1 MNAGRDTRRPPLVVM
16 LHGYTGRKELVLAQ
30 AYNLAINGMFVV
42 LPDAYGHGD
51 RNPDGKTCDF
61 FAAIRRTSAEINGLM
76 EAYSGRDDVD
86 AARLG
91 LVGYSMGGCII
102 FDYLAHESVNA
113 AAAATVIA
121 TPDWASIMKEPEA
134 AVLFQSLGLV
144 QDAEE
149 MKLMAAKAAAVQ
161 PTSWDPE
168 TPRIPLLIQNGE
180 ADTLVPI
187 SGVKEFYESVR
198 RFYADPTQIELIAYP
213 GIGHGDTL
221 DMNLRISGWFQRFL
235 FDGKDGSGEPLR

>member
-1 MNAGRDTRRPPLVVM
+1 
-16 LHGYTGRKELVLAQ
+16 
-30 AYNLAINGMFVV
+30 
-42 LPDAYGHGD
+42 
-51 RNPDGKTCDF
+51 
-61 FAAIRRTSAEINGLM
+61 
-76 EAYSGRDDVD
+76 
-86 AARLG
+86 
-91 LVGYSMGGCII
+91 MGGCII

-134 AVLFQSLGLV
+134 AFLFQSLGLV
-144 QDAEE
+144 EDTEG

-180 ADTLVPI
+180 ADTLVPVP
-187 SGVKEFYESVR
+187 GVKEFYESISVS
-198 RFYADPTQIELIAYP
+198 YADPTHIELIAYP

-221 DMNLRISGWFQRFL
+221 EMNLRITEWFQRFL
-235 FDGKDGSGEPLR
+235 FDGKDTPGEPLR